1 MTKLKWSKLA
11 EYDMLYILIY
21 KTWLWKRPNMS
32 ANLVTRMS
40 KYECQAAGT
49 ANFWTKGSKYDCIF
63 FYLRANIVKKSYL
76 DSLGNNK
83 ALIFE

>member
-32 ANLVTRMS
+32 ANLVTKMS

-63 FYLRANIVKKSYL
+63 FLSPGKYRQKIILRL
-76 DSLGNNK
+76 FG
-83 ALIFE
+83 